1 MLSKSFFIFDV
12 NISQV
17 CYMIKVKDF
26 FIKENRIDEI
36 PEEAYNAVATILE
49 DIDAFARTTYRS
61 VYVIDYYRQNFLYVS
76 ENPLFLCGMDAS
88 EVRQLGYKF
97 YINQVPSEDLNLLL
111 EANSVGFQ
119 FIQNIPIKEKKNYT
133 ISYDFHIINSLSQ
146 KKQLINH
153 QITPL
158 RLTENGQVWF
168 GLCTASIS
176 SGNRFG
182 ELVMSKY
189 KSKQFWIYN
198 RQKRKWMEMSR
209 PELKD
214 MEREVLKLSAMGY
227 TMNEIADIISRSFD
241 TVKSY
246 RKSLLEKLDVA
257 NISEA
262 ISFAINYRLI

>member
-1 MLSKSFFIFDV
+1 
-12 NISQV
+12 
-17 CYMIKVKDF
+17 MIKVKDF

-119 FIQNIPIKEKKNYT
+119 FIQ
-133 ISYDFHIINSLSQ
+133 IINSLSQ

-158 RLTENGQVWF
+158 RLTENGQVWL

>member
-158 RLTENGQVWF
+158 RLTENVQPPYQAVTDSENL
-168 GLCTASIS
+168 LCRNINPS
-176 SGNRFG
+176 NF
-182 ELVMSKY
+182 
-189 KSKQFWIYN
+189 
-198 RQKRKWMEMSR
+198 
-209 PELKD
+209 
-214 MEREVLKLSAMGY
+214 GY
-227 TMNEIADIISRSFD
+227 TID
-241 TVKSY
+241 
-246 RKSLLEKLDVA
+246 RKESGWKCLVL
-257 NISEA
+257 N
-262 ISFAINYRLI
+262 